1 LVVDNKGYVKLTDMG
16 IARLWIKDNSQDTSG
31 TPGYMSPEVM
41 CCYNHD
47 FRADY

>member
-1 LVVDNKGYVKLTDMG
+1 LTDLG
-16 IARLWIKDNSQDTSG
+16 IARILSKENAQDTSG

-47 FRADY
+47 FRVDY